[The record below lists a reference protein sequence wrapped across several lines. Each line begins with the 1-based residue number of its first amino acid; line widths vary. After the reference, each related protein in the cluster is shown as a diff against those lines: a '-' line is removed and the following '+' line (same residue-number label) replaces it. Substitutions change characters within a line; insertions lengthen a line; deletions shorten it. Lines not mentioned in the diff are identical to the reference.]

1 MRVAIDTSALIKRYI
16 AMQGCE
22 ELTALLA
29 DATSLHIAP
38 HCRVEMYSAFNRLRF
53 TKRMSAAACRAALAE
68 FEQDLMDFL
77 VTPWNAEV
85 ENAAIKMLS
94 NSNLRATD
102 AVHVAAALTAGAEQF
117 ITSDERQAQG
127 SKRLGIT
134 TVFVR

>member
-16 AMQGCE
+16 AIQGGE
-22 ELTALLA
+22 ELAALLA

-38 HCRVEMYSAFNRLRF
+38 HCRVEMHSAFNSLRL
-53 TKRMSAAACRAALAE
+53 TKQLSAAACRAALAE
-68 FEQDLMDFL
+68 FEQDLVDFQ
-77 VTPWNAEV
+77 VSPWSTEI
-85 ENAAIKMLS
+85 ENAAIKMLP
-94 NSNLRATD
+94 NSNFGAMD
-102 AVHVAAALTAGAEQF
+102 ALHVAAALAVGAEQF

>member
-16 AMQGCE
+16 AIQGGE
-22 ELTALLA
+22 ELAALLA

-38 HCRVEMYSAFNRLRF
+38 HCRVEMHSAFNRLRL

-68 FEQDLMDFL
+68 FELDLVDFQ
-77 VTPWNAEV
+77 VTPWSTEI
-85 ENAAIKMLS
+85 ENAAIKMLP
-94 NSNLRATD
+94 NSNLRAMD
-102 AVHVAAALTAGAEQF
+102 ALHVAAALASEAGQF